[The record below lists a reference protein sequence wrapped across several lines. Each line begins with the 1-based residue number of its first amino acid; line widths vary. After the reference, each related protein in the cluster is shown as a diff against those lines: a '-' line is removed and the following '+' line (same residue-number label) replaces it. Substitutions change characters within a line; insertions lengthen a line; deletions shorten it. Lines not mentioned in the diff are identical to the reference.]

1 MPRGSDPNRCQAS
14 EVEPLAV
21 ARTRRGAAPP
31 SPPAAQIIRPHQE
44 PEEEAAE
51 GEDEV
56 SRLFD
61 DDAKMDIFNKYAAW
75 IKAGKIPADSPI
87 DDLVNEHGCDR
98 TYPSKLYK
106 KVMKNGTIDNQWN
119 PLGRPPIYSANAR
132 EQVVG
137 KIREAREKQKV
148 YSLRSVATKLQKQRK
163 KKPAPKKDWVAA
175 AKKELGF
182 KKHKVSVQSSA
193 VYCAVGMMATGP
205 RVPMVRVP
213 AHGCM

>member
-106 KVMKNGTIDNQWN
+106 KVMKNGTIDNQWAG
-119 PLGRPPIYSANAR
+119 GRPPIYSANAR

-137 KIREAREKQKV
+137 KIREAVKRAWGKV
-148 YSLRSVATKLQKQRK
+148 TDEMCVAVSKRVRINMANVIKLKGGNFYTEGK
-163 KKPAPKKDWVAA
+163 AMK
-175 AKKELGF
+175 
-182 KKHKVSVQSSA
+182 
-193 VYCAVGMMATGP
+193 
-205 RVPMVRVP
+205 
-213 AHGCM
+213 